1 MPTINFP
8 SGPSTND
15 TYNLGLRTWKWNGEA
30 WALQPLTG
38 GFTGSQGY
46 TGSTGAILP
55 LTIDTTNNRV
65 GINQTSPATTLEVRA
80 AIPKIRI
87 NDTDGSDLIT
97 DLCGAAA
104 DFQIKLDPNN
114 AGTSGS
120 FRVFISGEQKFNIR
134 PTGRI
139 GIGTNAP
146 EGMMEIVNNTI
157 SDDSLLLTSTE
168 DSSTA
173 GPVITLKRNSSSPD
187 DGDYLGQIK
196 FKGENDADQEVIY
209 AKITAKISDASD
221 GTEDGIL
228 EFTHKKA
235 GSNAITGRWK
245 SDKLMLINGTGLDVD
260 GNVGIGTSTP
270 GAKLHILQ
278 TAETYDD
285 GFKIVGSTSPI
296 SGRIYMNNT
305 DVRIDNATAGAA
317 TGLTLDSSG
326 NIGLGNSSPAE
337 KLDVTGNVKITGALT
352 LSSGVSNSTSIQIK
366 DSSGSV
372 LKTMYG
378 TTS

>member
-46 TGSTGAILP
+46 TGSTGIVAP
-55 LTIDTTNNRV
+55 LTIDTTNNRL

>member
-8 SGPSTND
+8 SGPSLND
-15 TYNLGLRTWKWNGEA
+15 TYNLGVRTWKWNGEA

-46 TGSTGAILP
+46 TGSTGIVAP

-104 DFQIKLDPNN
+104 DFQIK
-114 AGTSGS
+114 
-120 FRVFISGEQKFNIR
+120 
-134 PTGRI
+134 
-139 GIGTNAP
+139 
-146 EGMMEIVNNTI
+146 
-157 SDDSLLLTSTE
+157 
-168 DSSTA
+168 
-173 GPVITLKRNSSSPD
+173 
-187 DGDYLGQIK
+187 

-235 GSNAITGRWK
+235 GANNISARWK
-245 SDKLMLINGTGLDVD
+245 SDKLMLINGTGLEVAGD
-260 GNVGIGTSTP
+260 ITLST
-270 GAKLHILQ
+270 
-278 TAETYDD
+278 
-285 GFKIVGSTSPI
+285 V
-296 SGRIYMNNT
+296 NNT
-305 DVRIDNATAGAA
+305 TN
-317 TGLTLDSSG
+317 
-326 NIGLGNSSPAE
+326 
-337 KLDVTGNVKITGALT
+337 
-352 LSSGVSNSTSIQIK
+352 IQIK
-366 DSSGSV
+366 DSSGNV

>member
-8 SGPSTND
+8 SGPSLND
-15 TYNLGLRTWKWNGEA
+15 TYNLGVRTWKWNGEA

-46 TGSTGAILP
+46 TGSTGIVAP

-114 AGTSGS
+114 AGTAGS

-196 FKGENDADQEVIY
+196 FKGENDADQEIIY

>member
-8 SGPSTND
+8 SGPSLND
-15 TYNLGLRTWKWNGEA
+15 TYNLGVRTWKWNGEA

-114 AGTSGS
+114 AGTAGS

-221 GTEDGIL
+221 GTEYGIL

>member
-38 GFTGSQGY
+38 GFTGSQGVIGY
-46 TGSTGAILP
+46 TGSIGVGYTGSAGTADGGTS
-55 LTIDTTNNRV
+55 LTLTNTSTDDTFL
-65 GINQTSPATTLEVRA
+65 ATT
-80 AIPKIRI
+80 
-87 NDTDGSDLIT
+87 
-97 DLCGAAA
+97 
-104 DFQIKLDPNN
+104 
-114 AGTSGS
+114 
-120 FRVFISGEQKFNIR
+120 
-134 PTGRI
+134 
-139 GIGTNAP
+139 
-146 EGMMEIVNNTI
+146 
-157 SDDSLLLTSTE
+157 TE
-168 DSSTA
+168 DSSSA

-196 FKGENDADQEVIY
+196 FKGENDADQEIIY

>member
-8 SGPSTND
+8 SGPSLND
-15 TYNLGLRTWKWNGEA
+15 TYNLGVRTWKWNGEA

-46 TGSTGAILP
+46 TGSTGIVAP

-168 DSSTA
+168 DSSSA

>member
-46 TGSTGAILP
+46 TGSTGIVAP

-114 AGTSGS
+114 AGTAGS

>member
-8 SGPSTND
+8 SGPSLND
-15 TYNLGLRTWKWNGEA
+15 TYNLGVRTWKWNGEA

-46 TGSTGAILP
+46 TGSTGIVAP

-114 AGTSGS
+114 AGTAGS

-235 GSNAITGRWK
+235 GANNISARWK
-245 SDKLMLINGTGLDVD
+245 SDKLMLINGTGLEVAGD
-260 GNVGIGTSTP
+260 ITLST
-270 GAKLHILQ
+270 
-278 TAETYDD
+278 
-285 GFKIVGSTSPI
+285 V
-296 SGRIYMNNT
+296 NNT
-305 DVRIDNATAGAA
+305 TN
-317 TGLTLDSSG
+317 
-326 NIGLGNSSPAE
+326 
-337 KLDVTGNVKITGALT
+337 
-352 LSSGVSNSTSIQIK
+352 IQIK
-366 DSSGSV
+366 DSSGNV